1 MQHFV
6 EDALP
11 QQLMS
16 RHKYACTYPL
26 TKHVR
31 VHSIPG
37 AAQTTAQRPSSQ
49 RSGLWHLPVCW
60 SSLGRGNGIRNWSSA
75 SFLSFPSPPT

>member
-6 EDALP
+6 EDALL

-26 TKHVR
+26 MKHVSI
-31 VHSIPG
+31 HSIPG
-37 AAQTTAQRPSSQ
+37 AA
-49 RSGLWHLPVCW
+49 
-60 SSLGRGNGIRNWSSA
+60 
-75 SFLSFPSPPT
+75 